1 MYSKYDFWL
10 FLVAPQPSPPQHSRL
25 GSPGMDDNRSRLSP
39 GLNDG
44 QNGQSRNQMNEA
56 TEEVISPALTTI

>member
-1 MYSKYDFWL
+1 M
-10 FLVAPQPSPPQHSRL
+10 APQPSPPQHSRL